1 MWACMRLE
9 DEHESEWRDGVTGAE
24 SRGNGRRPNQIIAM
38 NVGTGAAGVNRLK
51 IIDVYV
57 SSNRM
62 SNHRA
67 RNGEE
72 ANEEPPVWGYFEDAV
87 YCEEVTIVHGF
98 M

>member
-1 MWACMRLE
+1 MCASTLQ
-9 DEHESEWRDGVTGAE
+9 
-24 SRGNGRRPNQIIAM
+24 NGRRPNQTTAM

-51 IIDVYV
+51 IIDIYV

-62 SNHRA
+62 SNHQA
-67 RNGEE
+67 RNGGE
-72 ANEEPPVWGYFEDAV
+72 ANEEPPVWGYFEDAI